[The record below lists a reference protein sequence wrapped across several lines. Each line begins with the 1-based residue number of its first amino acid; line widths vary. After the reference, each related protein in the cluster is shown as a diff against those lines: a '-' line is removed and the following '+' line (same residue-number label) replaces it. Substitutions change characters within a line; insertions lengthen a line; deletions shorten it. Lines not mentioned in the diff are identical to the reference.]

1 MKPLGS
7 LFLLVNVLSLA
18 FHSDT
23 HLNRGSAQSFLSPSA
38 LAVYNGYQNDLIVVE
53 YGK

>member
-7 LFLLVNVLSLA
+7 LFLHVNVFSLTLY
-18 FHSDT
+18 SDT

-38 LAVYNGYQNDLIVVE
+38 LAVYTSYPHDLIVIE